1 MTTLTAD
8 SVLSLSP
15 NATMRAVGDTG
26 VVLMATTGEI
36 YTCNETALDFLGLLD
51 GSSSLGAL
59 AVKMTEEYEVEAEV
73 LTADL
78 LEMIGP
84 LADDGVVVPA
94 DG

>member
-1 MTTLTAD
+1 MTTLTAE
-8 SVLSLSP
+8 SVLNLSP

-36 YTCNETALDFLGLLD
+36 YTCNETALDFLGRLD
-51 GSSSLGAL
+51 GTSTLGVL
-59 AVKMTEEYEVEAEV
+59 AEKMTEEYEVEASV

-78 LEMIGP
+78 LEMIAP